1 MTGGQALVQ
10 ALDAW
15 GVKVVFGIPGI
26 HTLAIYDAFYE
37 HPRLRHIT
45 ARHEQGAGFM
55 ADGYARV
62 SGKPGFVYGAT
73 DELGFSAV
81 ENPVHVHD
89 FQATL
94 MHLLGID
101 HESYTYKFQGRN
113 YRLTD
118 VHGHVVKDVLS

>member
-55 ADGYARV
+55 ADGYARA
-62 SGKPGFVYGAT
+62 SGQVGVVLTTTGPAAVNALTPPRRGVRGFVAGAA
-73 DELGFSAV
+73 DL
-81 ENPVHVHD
+81 
-89 FQATL
+89 
-94 MHLLGID
+94 
-101 HESYTYKFQGRN
+101 
-113 YRLTD
+113 
-118 VHGHVVKDVLS
+118 